1 MICDKILFPSD
12 TILCPSFFIF
22 FHCRCSHQHHTAAG
36 SPIDPANFEIIS
48 RIEGVIA
55 ILTGRAN
62 PVEKRQLVMVS
73 QSVKVLHD
81 QISLNQV
88 SPEVMQKLNY
98 LFNEMANRNFTAAQN
113 IQMDLANT
121 VWNQH
126 KDWLKGIKILF
137 PLAQK
142 Y

>member
-1 MICDKILFPSD
+1 
-12 TILCPSFFIF
+12 
-22 FHCRCSHQHHTAAG
+22 
-36 SPIDPANFEIIS
+36 
-48 RIEGVIA
+48 
-55 ILTGRAN
+55 
-62 PVEKRQLVMVS
+62 MVS